1 MRKRRE
7 VRMPPH
13 KRDRQNV
20 EAELVVSVAMTTIVL
35 LVVLVAVKGS
45 QSIVMA
51 LSAAVVAV
59 LAILQFVHDA
69 SG

>member
-1 MRKRRE
+1 
-7 VRMPPH
+7 MPPH
-13 KRDRQNV
+13 KRDRHNV
-20 EAELVVSVAMTTIVL
+20 ETELVVSVAMTTIVL
-35 LVVLVAVKGS
+35 LVVLIAVKES
-45 QSIVMA
+45 QNIVMA

>member
-1 MRKRRE
+1 
-7 VRMPPH
+7 
-13 KRDRQNV
+13 
-20 EAELVVSVAMTTIVL
+20 MTTIVL

-45 QSIVMA
+45 QNIVMA

-59 LAILQFVHDA
+59 LAILQFVRDA